1 LAIEKLRLTLKAAK
15 HRTPLSICEAERK
28 ISAINDWKGF
38 TSVYDPQQLKIS
50 SEVGYGG
57 L

>member
-1 LAIEKLRLTLKAAK
+1 LTLKAAK